1 MIKHI
6 ITAIALALG
15 MVGFISALGFFGCAA
30 QKPEIKNCLD
40 YDPIEYSVEY
50 LDAMIAAGKCRIERN

>member
-1 MIKHI
+1 MIRKI
-6 ITAIALALG
+6 LISICLAIAF
-15 MVGFISALGFFGCAA
+15 VGFVAALGFFGCA

-50 LDAMIAAGKCRIERN
+50 LDAMIAAGECRIERN

>member
-15 MVGFISALGFFGCAA
+15 MVGFISALGFFDCA
-30 QKPEIKNCLD
+30 QKPVMNCLD
-40 YDPIEYSVEY
+40 FDPMEYSVEY
-50 LDAMIAAGKCRIERN
+50 LDAMIASGKCRIERN